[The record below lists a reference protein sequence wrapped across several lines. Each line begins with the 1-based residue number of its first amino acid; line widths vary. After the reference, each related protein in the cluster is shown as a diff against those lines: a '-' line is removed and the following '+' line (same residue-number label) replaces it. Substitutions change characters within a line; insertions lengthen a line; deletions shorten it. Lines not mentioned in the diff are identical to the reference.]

1 MAKQVIIST
10 PQGNTNGT
18 PLDAAFAMC
27 NDNFTELY
35 NGAGGSA
42 PESSPNSVLIGQGTG
57 SPSLDSS
64 LTTKSYIQI
73 PMSDGLPSEG
83 GGAKGPG
90 AMYFELGTTS
100 GIAPGLYISNSN
112 RLFEKVTTGSSDPL
126 NPIVVDP
133 NASR

>member
-1 MAKQVIIST
+1 MAKKVIIST

-18 PLDAAFAMC
+18 PLDAAFTMC

-42 PESSPNSVLIGQGTG
+42 PESSSNTVLIGQGDGT
-57 SPSLDSS
+57 PSIDSAS
-64 LTTKSYIQI
+64 TTSSYMQI
-73 PMSDGLPSEG
+73 PMSDGIPTEG
-83 GGAKGPG
+83 TGVKGAG

-100 GIAPGLYISNSN
+100 GITPGLYISDSTGS
-112 RLFEKVTTGSSDPL
+112 LQKVTTGSSDPS

-133 NASR
+133 NVSR